1 MRQITGSLSCSAL
14 CCPKKRG
21 TPDSKPD
28 DSGSSVGGETVAVL
42 PSTGTGS
49 SQANAGWLGAAAI
62 GAAAAY
68 IAGKALKGDG
78 PEPEAAEE

>member
-1 MRQITGSLSCSAL
+1 VHT
-14 CCPKKRG
+14 
-21 TPDSKPD
+21 
-28 DSGSSVGGETVAVL
+28 L
-42 PSTGTGS
+42 PSTGSGPEPS
-49 SQANAGWLGAAAI
+49 SAGWIGAAAL